1 VGGCCELA
9 RSAGGLELS
18 KRHISKLSF
27 SLHNSISFFIG
38 LFVSFAVDV
47 ESGSK
52 GLLALISIHP
62 VGALSYGLQVI
73 GVLEDDGIG
82 MQSNTIDSSDSISGW
97 TVNNSLQ
104 FLIIDSL
111 IYGFLVGRI
120 SLRRRLILDHQIL
133 TQFLVSLPDLVSES
147 HCQGGLWSAFT
158 IVVSIYGVILV
169 SQIRTSPC

>member
-9 RSAGGLELS
+9 SAGVGWFGTFKATYLKAL
-18 KRHISKLSF
+18 L
-27 SLHNSISFFIG
+27 SLHNLISFFIG

-47 ESGSK
+47 ESGRS
-52 GLLALISIHP
+52 GLLALISLHP

-120 SLRRRLILDHQIL
+120 FLRRRLILDHQIL
-133 TQFLVSLPDLVSES
+133 TQSLVRI
-147 HCQGGLWSAFT
+147 FT
-158 IVVSIYGVILV
+158 RPGI
-169 SQIRTSPC
+169 